1 MRNNLAMLRIQGFDL
16 LNQNSG
22 ITRDVIGND
31 ILDVQ
36 NERLSR
42 YFMISLNFRLQKY
55 PKKS

>member
-1 MRNNLAMLRIQGFDL
+1 MLRIQGFDL